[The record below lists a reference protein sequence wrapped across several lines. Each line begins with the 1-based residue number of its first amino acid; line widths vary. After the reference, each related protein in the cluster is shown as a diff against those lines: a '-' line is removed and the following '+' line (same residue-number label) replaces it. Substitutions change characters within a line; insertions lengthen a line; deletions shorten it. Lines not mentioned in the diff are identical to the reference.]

1 MEGLKCKLNI
11 PIKIRSMLI
20 FFRAPVEQNCINW
33 TDEIFQTVKFPISDA
48 GHLLSCKVE
57 LTFKYMSEA
66 RAQSKALG
74 VVNIDLAEF
83 AGDRNITVRFL
94 LMDSKINSTLQ
105 VKLNSYIYYI
115 SY

>member
-1 MEGLKCKLNI
+1 
-11 PIKIRSMLI
+11 MLI